1 VRFTSEIFVF
11 LIPFS
16 SVLSKDDTP
25 CDVCILLGPAI
36 AKACTSYSYKSCSR
50 CVETNDMCFYDGVLP
65 AEERVEALEEIL
77 QELQRLSRALK
88 ATRCE

>member
-1 VRFTSEIFVF
+1 
-11 LIPFS
+11 
-16 SVLSKDDTP
+16 
-25 CDVCILLGPAI
+25 
-36 AKACTSYSYKSCSR
+36 
-50 CVETNDMCFYDGVLP
+50 MCFYDGVLP